1 MMKLTFLIFSFLI
14 GFNLFG
20 QNSPY
25 SQILENIT
33 DKNFFKAKELLNQHE
48 SKLNGFQKE
57 FVGAYISTAFN
68 QLETSQK
75 QIKNLISNSS
85 SNLSRKNIADLYNLQ
100 HENALKLYDYKLAK
114 KSIEIILNDYSDV
127 ISEEKKADYE
137 NSLKIAKALE
147 NIPRQ
152 EVIFK
157 GSQRIKMTKDQVG
170 LNNLPVASQK
180 DSAHFIFDTGA
191 NLSTTIRSVAERF
204 NMKFLNGE
212 IEVGTITGKTVN
224 ARLAVCKE
232 LKMENVLLKN
242 VVFLVFEDEDLAF
255 SQINYQIYGILGYP
269 VIEAFKEIQITKDG
283 YFNIPETETKLEGES
298 NLALDNLLPIIE
310 FQGKHFS
317 FDTGATNSM
326 LYFKYF
332 VENKDFLEQNHEK
345 SQVQLGGAGGA
356 KVFESYKIDFPLKVN
371 GKDIFLKKIDVLTA
385 DEDEKWKQLY
395 GNLGQDLIGQFDKMT
410 INFDQMFV
418 RFD

>member
-1 MMKLTFLIFSFLI
+1 MKLTFLIFTFLI
-14 GFNLFG
+14 NFNLFA

-25 SQILENIT
+25 SQILNNIT
-33 DKNFFKAKELLNQHE
+33 DKNFFKAKELVNQYESELNE
-48 SKLNGFQKE
+48 FQKA

-68 QLETSQK
+68 QLETSQQ
-75 QIKNLISNSS
+75 QIKSLISNYS

-100 HENALKLYDYKLAK
+100 HENALKLYDYKLAE
-114 KSIEIILNDYSDV
+114 KSIEIILNDYKDV
-127 ISEEKKADYE
+127 ISEDKIKDYQ
-137 NSLKIAKALE
+137 NSLKIANALE
-147 NIPRQ
+147 KVPAQ

-157 GSQRIKMTKDQVG
+157 GSQQIKMTKDKVG
-170 LNNLPVASQK
+170 LNNLSVATK
-180 DSAHFIFDTGA
+180 NDSAHFIFDTGA

-204 NMKFLNGE
+204 KMKFLQGE

-232 LKMENVLLKN
+232 LKMENILLKN
-242 VVFLVFEDEDLAF
+242 VVFLVFEDKDLAF
-255 SQINYQIYGILGYP
+255 SEIDYQIYGILGYP

-283 YFNIPETETKLEGES
+283 YFIVPETETKLEGES

-326 LYFKYF
+326 LYYKYF
-332 VENKDFLEQNHEK
+332 AENRELIEQNHEK
-345 SQVQLGGAGGA
+345 SQVQFGGAGGA
-356 KVFESYKIDFPLKVN
+356 KVFESYKIDFPLTVN
-371 GKDIFLKKIDVLTA
+371 GKDILLKKIDVLTA